1 MRRVEIRIVCPAGI
15 WYSITILTIPISK
28 NLKGAAYLKKPGSSE
43 ELRRTN
49 LRRIFECIRLNG
61 AMTKMQIQSATGLSW
76 GSVSALCADLLEW
89 EILWEEKAPQATA
102 GRTPTC
108 LMINGKRHLTIGLDA
123 SFDHMT
129 AVITDLAGH
138 MLHCE
143 TQPVPDRSGTQIL
156 SDMRAITRSIL
167 KQVPQ
172 NSVAGIAVSL
182 PGHMDAIRRGS
193 VWAHLFGNFE
203 SVGLS
208 GILEEEFGVPV
219 LLCHDPDSMASAE
232 HLLGAARDIN
242 DFLYIQ
248 LSLGIGMGI
257 MSGGQIYRGKN
268 GAAGELGHM
277 TMNPRGER
285 CHCGNYGCL
294 ETFSSVESILR
305 RCTEAVYAGKAPLL
319 RRHLD
324 SGGQLTLANAAEAAR
339 SGDTAIKNIF
349 LKAAHYAGIAVA
361 NAVNLMDPDAVVL
374 GGELS
379 GYRDIFLDRLTDTV
393 KSHVWSGKIDLRIAQ
408 LGSNAAAIGA
418 ASLLVPQ
425 VFSQLI
431 E

>member
-1 MRRVEIRIVCPAGI
+1 MMRKPGKSEEQHRTNMRRV
-15 WYSITILTIPISK
+15 
-28 NLKGAAYLKKPGSSE
+28 
-43 ELRRTN
+43 
-49 LRRIFECIRLNG
+49 FECIRLNG
-61 AMTKMQIQSATGLSW
+61 PMNKKQIQSVTGLSW
-76 GSVSALCADLLEW
+76 GSVSALCADLLKR
-89 EILWEEKAPQATA
+89 EILCEEKTPQATA
-102 GRTPTC
+102 GRTPAC
-108 LMINGKRHLTIGLDA
+108 LGMNGNRHLTVGLDA
-123 SFDHMT
+123 GFDHMT

-143 TQPVPDRSGTQIL
+143 TRLVPDRNGAQIL
-156 SDMRAITRSIL
+156 SDMRAILRSIL
-167 KQVPQ
+167 KKIPQ
-172 NSVAGIAVSL
+172 DSVAGIAVSL
-182 PGHMDAIRRGS
+182 PGHMDAFRRGS
-193 VWAHLFGNFE
+193 VWSHLFGNFE
-203 SVGLS
+203 SAGLS
-208 GILEEEFGVPV
+208 RMLENEFGVPV

-232 HLLGAARDIN
+232 HLLGAARDVN

-257 MSGGQIYRGKN
+257 MTSGQIYRGKN

-319 RRHLD
+319 RRYLD
-324 SGGQLTLANAAEAAR
+324 SGGQLTLATAADAAR
-339 SGDTAIKNIF
+339 SGDSAIKNIF

-361 NAVNLMDPDAVVL
+361 NAVNLMDPDAVVF

-393 KSHVWSGKIDLRIAQ
+393 KSHVWSGTIDLRAAK
-408 LGSNAAAIGA
+408 LESNAAAVGA
-418 ASLLVPQ
+418 ASLLAPQ